1 MLRPP
6 CLLSRF
12 SVNLP
17 TNYFALT
24 NACPLLVKKGRHNT
38 AFTTPTMATSA
49 KKSPENGLAVPFALP
64 GGNRIVTLDE
74 FIIRAEKDFDFAT
87 GELTGLLRDIGVAAK
102 IINREVN
109 KAGLVNILGVA
120 DGSADNAS
128 GDRQQKLDVYANEKL
143 IECLKN
149 SGECCAIA
157 SEEND
162 DIIQVPPVSSKKSN
176 YIVLFDPLDGSSNID
191 VNVSVGTIFAI
202 YRRKSDPAGPATAE
216 DFLQTGNKQVA
227 AGYVLY
233 GTSTILV
240 YTTGRGVN
248 GFTLDPS
255 IGEFCLSHR
264 NMRIPENGQFYSVN
278 QGYYSKFDLEMRRYI
293 DHCSDQ
299 NYGLRYIGSMVSDI
313 HRILIQGGIFL
324 YPSTRKY
331 PKGKLRLLYECNPL
345 SMVVEQAGGKSF
357 NTQLKR
363 ILDMDPKELHQRSTI
378 AIGSPNMVDELKAF
392 IERYSALPL

>member
-1 MLRPP
+1 MATTKKNTTTTPDD
-6 CLLSRF
+6 
-12 SVNLP
+12 VNL
-17 TNYFALT
+17 
-24 NACPLLVKKGRHNT
+24 NAW
-38 AFTTPTMATSA
+38 A
-49 KKSPENGLAVPFALP
+49 
-64 GGNRIVTLDE
+64 GNRIVTLDE
-74 FIIRAEKDFDFAT
+74 FIIRSEKDFEYAT

-120 DGSADNAS
+120 DNQNAS
-128 GDRQQKLDVYANEKL
+128 GEEQKKLDVYANDKL
-143 IECLKN
+143 IECLQN

-162 DIIQVPPVSSKKSN
+162 DILNIPPIGSKSSH
-176 YIVLFDPLDGSSNID
+176 YVVMFDPLDGSSNID

-202 YRRKSDPAGPATAE
+202 YRRKTPSDQPANLN
-216 DFLQTGNKQVA
+216 DFLQSGIQQVA

-264 NMRIPENGQFYSVN
+264 NMRIPEHGQFYSVN

-313 HRILIQGGIFL
+313 HRILIHGGIFL
-324 YPSTRKY
+324 YPSTRKF
-331 PKGKLRLLYECNPL
+331 PRGKLRLLYECNPL
-345 SMVVEQAGGKSF
+345 SMIVEQAGGRAI

-363 ILDMDPKELHQRSTI
+363 ILELEPTELHQRSTI
-378 AIGSPNMVDELKAF
+378 AIGSPALVNELQAF
-392 IERYSALPL
+392 IERYSALPI

>member
-1 MLRPP
+1 M
-6 CLLSRF
+6 S
-12 SVNLP
+12 
-17 TNYFALT
+17 
-24 NACPLLVKKGRHNT
+24 
-38 AFTTPTMATSA
+38 TTTT
-49 KKSPENGLAVPFALP
+49 KKSVAQNTLRDNTLP
-64 GGNRIVTLDE
+64 GNRIITLDE
-74 FIIRAEKDFDFAT
+74 FIIRSEKDFDYAT

-109 KAGLVNILGVA
+109 KAGLVNIIGVA
-120 DGSADNAS
+120 DSGENQS
-128 GDRQQKLDVYANEKL
+128 GDIQQKLDVYANDKL
-143 IECLKN
+143 VECLQN

-157 SEEND
+157 SEEDN
-162 DIIQVPPVSSKKSN
+162 DIIHVPAVSSKQSH
-176 YIVLFDPLDGSSNID
+176 YIVMFDPLDGSSNID

-202 YRRKSDPAGPATAE
+202 YRRKTDATGPAGIE
-216 DFLQTGNKQVA
+216 DFLQPGSRQVA

-264 NMRIPENGQFYSVN
+264 NMRIPETGSTYSVN

-313 HRILIQGGIFL
+313 HRILIHGGIFL

-331 PKGKLRLLYECNPL
+331 PGGKLRLLYECNPL
-345 SMVVEQAGGKSF
+345 SMIVEQAGGKAM

-363 ILDMDPKELHQRSTI
+363 ILDLEPTELHQRGTI
-378 AIGSPNMVDELKAF
+378 AIGSPAMVDELKAF
-392 IERYSALPL
+392 IERYSALPI

>member
-1 MLRPP
+1 M
-6 CLLSRF
+6 
-12 SVNLP
+12 P
-17 TNYFALT
+17 TT
-24 NACPLLVKKGRHNT
+24 IKKAR
-38 AFTTPTMATSA
+38 S
-49 KKSPENGLAVPFALP
+49 NGHPSGNELP
-64 GGNRIVTLDE
+64 GTRVITLDE
-74 FIIRAEKDFDFAT
+74 FIIRAEKDFDYAT

-109 KAGLVNILGVA
+109 KAGLVNIIGVA
-120 DGSADNAS
+120 DSGENQS
-128 GDRQQKLDVYANEKL
+128 GDIQQKLDVYANDKL
-143 IECLKN
+143 VECLQN

-157 SEEND
+157 SEEDN
-162 DIIQVPPVSSKKSN
+162 DIIHVPAVGSKKSH
-176 YIVLFDPLDGSSNID
+176 YIVMFDPLDGSSNID

-202 YRRKSDPAGPATAE
+202 YRRKSEAAGPATIE
-216 DFLQTGNKQVA
+216 DFLQPGSKQVA

-264 NMRIPENGQFYSVN
+264 NMRIPESGATYSVN

-313 HRILIQGGIFL
+313 HRILIHGGIFL

-345 SMVVEQAGGKSF
+345 SMIVEQAGGKAM

-363 ILDMDPKELHQRSTI
+363 ILDLEPSELHQRGTI
-378 AIGSPNMVDELKAF
+378 AIGSPAMVDELKAF

>member
-1 MLRPP
+1 MATTKKNTTTTTED
-6 CLLSRF
+6 
-12 SVNLP
+12 VNL
-17 TNYFALT
+17 
-24 NACPLLVKKGRHNT
+24 NAW
-38 AFTTPTMATSA
+38 A
-49 KKSPENGLAVPFALP
+49 
-64 GGNRIVTLDE
+64 GNRIVTLDE
-74 FIIRAEKDFDFAT
+74 FIIRSEKDFEYAT

-120 DGSADNAS
+120 DNQNAS
-128 GDRQQKLDVYANEKL
+128 GEEQKKLDVYANDKL
-143 IECLKN
+143 IECLQN

-162 DIIQVPPVSSKKSN
+162 DILNIPPIGSKSSH
-176 YIVLFDPLDGSSNID
+176 YVVMFDPLDGSSNID

-202 YRRKSDPAGPATAE
+202 YRRKSPSDQPANLS
-216 DFLQTGNKQVA
+216 DFLQSGIQQVA

-264 NMRIPENGQFYSVN
+264 NMRIPEHGQFYSVN

-313 HRILIQGGIFL
+313 HRILIHGGIFL
-324 YPSTRKY
+324 YPSTRKF
-331 PKGKLRLLYECNPL
+331 PRGKLRLLYECNPL
-345 SMVVEQAGGKSF
+345 SMIVEQAGGRAI

-363 ILDMDPKELHQRSTI
+363 ILELEPTELHQRSTI
-378 AIGSPNMVDELKAF
+378 AIGSPALVNELQAF
-392 IERYSALPL
+392 IERYSALPI

>member
-1 MLRPP
+1 
-6 CLLSRF
+6 
-12 SVNLP
+12 
-17 TNYFALT
+17 
-24 NACPLLVKKGRHNT
+24 
-38 AFTTPTMATSA
+38 MATTTA
-49 KKSPENGLAVPFALP
+49 KKEPVNGSHNPATTSQIP
-64 GGNRIVTLDE
+64 GNRIITLDE
-74 FIIRAEKDFDFAT
+74 FIIRSEKDFDYAT

-102 IINREVN
+102 IVNREVN
-109 KAGLVNILGVA
+109 KAGLVNIIGVA
-120 DGSADNAS
+120 DNQNAT
-128 GDRQQKLDVYANEKL
+128 GDIQQKLDLYANEKL

-157 SEEND
+157 SEENKE
-162 DIIQVPPVSSKKSN
+162 IIQIPPVGSKQSH
-176 YIVLFDPLDGSSNID
+176 YVVMFDPLDGSSNID

-202 YRRKSDPAGPATAE
+202 YRRQSDPGGPATAA
-216 DFLQTGNKQVA
+216 DFLQPGTKQVA

-240 YTTGRGVN
+240 YTTGNGVN

-264 NMRIPENGQFYSVN
+264 NMRIPENGQNYSVN

-293 DHCSDQ
+293 DHCSDL

-313 HRILIQGGIFL
+313 HRILIHGGIFL

-345 SMVVEQAGGKSF
+345 AMIVEQAGGKAM
-357 NTQLKR
+357 NTYLKR
-363 ILDMDPKELHQRSTI
+363 ILEVEPTELHQRSTV
-378 AIGSPNMVDELKAF
+378 AIGSPAMVDELKAF

>member
-1 MLRPP
+1 
-6 CLLSRF
+6 
-12 SVNLP
+12 
-17 TNYFALT
+17 
-24 NACPLLVKKGRHNT
+24 
-38 AFTTPTMATSA
+38 
-49 KKSPENGLAVPFALP
+49 
-64 GGNRIVTLDE
+64 
-74 FIIRAEKDFDFAT
+74 
-87 GELTGLLRDIGVAAK
+87 
-102 IINREVN
+102 
-109 KAGLVNILGVA
+109 
-120 DGSADNAS
+120 
-128 GDRQQKLDVYANEKL
+128 GDMQQKLDVYANEKL

-149 SGECCAIA
+149 SGECCAVA
-157 SEEND
+157 SEENK
-162 DIIQVPPVSSKKSN
+162 DIILVPQVGSKKSH
-176 YIVLFDPLDGSSNID
+176 YVVMFDPLDGSSNID

-202 YRRKSDPAGPATAE
+202 YRRKSDPNGPATIE
-216 DFLQTGNKQVA
+216 DFLQPGTRQVA

-240 YTTGRGVN
+240 YTTGNGVN

-264 NMRIPENGQFYSVN
+264 NMRIPENGQTYSVN

-293 DHCSDQ
+293 DQCSDM
-299 NYGLRYIGSMVSDI
+299 NYGLRYIGSMVSDV

-345 SMVVEQAGGKSF
+345 SMIVEQAGGKAI

-363 ILDMDPKELHQRSTI
+363 ILDMEPGELHQRSTI
-378 AIGSPNMVDELKAF
+378 AIGSPAMVDELKAF

>member
-1 MLRPP
+1 
-6 CLLSRF
+6 
-12 SVNLP
+12 
-17 TNYFALT
+17 
-24 NACPLLVKKGRHNT
+24 
-38 AFTTPTMATSA
+38 MATST
-49 KKSPENGLAVPFALP
+49 KKAAEKGISLSTMPA
-64 GGNRIVTLDE
+64 NRIITLDE
-74 FIIRAEKDFDFAT
+74 FIIRSEKDFEYAT

-109 KAGLVNILGVA
+109 KAGLVNIIGVA
-120 DGSADNAS
+120 DSGENQS
-128 GDRQQKLDVYANEKL
+128 GDMQQKLDVYANEKI
-143 IECLKN
+143 IECLQN

-162 DIIQVPPVSSKKSN
+162 DFINVPPVNSKKSH
-176 YIVLFDPLDGSSNID
+176 YIVMFDPLDGSSNID

-202 YRRKSDPAGPATAE
+202 YRRQSDPNGPATLN
-216 DFLQTGNKQVA
+216 DFLQTGTKQVA

-264 NMRIPENGQFYSVN
+264 NMRIPENGSNYSVN

-293 DHCSDQ
+293 DQCSDQ

-313 HRILIQGGIFL
+313 HRILIHGGIFL

-345 SMVVEQAGGKSF
+345 SMLVEQAGGKAM

-363 ILDMDPKELHQRSTI
+363 ILEVDPAELHQRSTI
-378 AIGSPNMVDELKAF
+378 AIGSPAMVDELKAF